1 MRIARVDDLHA
12 DGGARTLSFLRV
24 TTDCGRVGW
33 SEYSEFLGAQGLT
46 GVIRALVPAVVGTDP
61 RATRRLGEALAAR
74 ARTAAGGLNAQAC
87 AAIENACLDLKA
99 RALGVPACEL
109 LGGALR
115 DAMPVYASHVGT
127 YRARDAAL
135 YRAAPLRGVSDFR
148 ALGAEVAALGVT
160 ALKTNPVLFD
170 GGTAAAW
177 LPGFGAGRGHPERDL
192 PDAVI
197 AAARAQLAALR
208 DGAGPSVALML
219 DVVSNLRADGCIR
232 LGRALADVGLEW
244 LEADLPDAHALLQVR
259 RAVPMPVASLEAVYH
274 RRGWLPYLQAG
285 AVDVAIVDPM
295 WNGVVEAARMAD
307 LADTFDVA
315 VSTHAYTGHL
325 ALAMCAHLAAAMPNL
340 RRVEM
345 DFDRAPW
352 LDTLFDAAPVVEH
365 GRLRLPEGPGWGV
378 APVESALAAHPP
390 KVPPR

>member
-1 MRIARVDDLHA
+1 MRIERIDDLHA
-12 DGGARTLSFLRV
+12 DGGGRTLSFVRV
-24 TTDCGRVGW
+24 TTGCGRVGW
-33 SEYSEFLGAQGLT
+33 SEYSEFVGTQGLT
-46 GVIRALVPAVVGTDP
+46 GVIRAIAPTLVGADP
-61 RATRRLGEALAAR
+61 RATRRIGEALAAR
-74 ARTAAGGLNAQAC
+74 SRTAAGGLNAQAC

-115 DAMPVYASHVGT
+115 DTLPVYASHVGT

-135 YRAAPLRGVSDFR
+135 LGAAPLRGADDFR
-148 ALGAEVAALGVT
+148 ALGAEVAARGVA
-160 ALKTNPVLFD
+160 ALKTNVVLFER
-170 GGTAAAW
+170 GAAAAW
-177 LPGFGAGRGHPERDL
+177 MPGFGAGRGHPERDL
-192 PDAVI
+192 PGDVVD
-197 AAARAQLAALR
+197 AARAQLAALR
-208 DGAGPSVALML
+208 EGAGPRVALML

-232 LGRALADVGLEW
+232 LGRALGDAGLAW
-244 LEADLPDAHALLQVR
+244 LEADLPDAQALRQVR
-259 RAVPMPVASLEAVYH
+259 AAVPMPVASLESVYH

-295 WNGVVEAARMAD
+295 WNGVAEAARMAD
-307 LADTFDVA
+307 LADAFDVA

-340 RRVEM
+340 RWVEM

-352 LDTLFDAAPVVEH
+352 IDGLFDRAPVVED

-378 APVESALAAHPP
+378 APLEGALAAHPP
-390 KVPPR
+390 RTAPR